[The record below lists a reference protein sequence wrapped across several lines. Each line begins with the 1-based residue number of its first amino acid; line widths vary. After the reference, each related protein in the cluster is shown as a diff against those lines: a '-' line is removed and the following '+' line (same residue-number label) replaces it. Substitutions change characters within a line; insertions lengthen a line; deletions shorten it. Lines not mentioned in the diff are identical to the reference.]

1 MQQVKNITSHCYTKP
16 SLVIRVM
23 YRTERCLWQIQRGE
37 RVAAVKISRANS
49 EQEILGTA
57 TGLFQAQ
64 KSPDL

>member
-1 MQQVKNITSHCYTKP
+1 
-16 SLVIRVM
+16 M